1 MQLGR
6 GCLQRICV
14 FQTGITLT
22 DLSMH
27 MEEQK
32 KSQTQEKNS
41 VSGKTLEKTGPYME
55 APW

>member
-1 MQLGR
+1 
-6 GCLQRICV
+6 
-14 FQTGITLT
+14 
-22 DLSMH
+22 MH